1 MLFEIR
7 KKFNIGNELFDI
19 FFLYKFDECLLDIEE
34 FWMVFNDWM
43 KLGVIEDEE
52 DFVVYEIVLFVFEI
66 EV

>member
-1 MLFEIR
+1 MFEIR
-7 KKFNIGNELFDI
+7 KKFNIGNELFDN